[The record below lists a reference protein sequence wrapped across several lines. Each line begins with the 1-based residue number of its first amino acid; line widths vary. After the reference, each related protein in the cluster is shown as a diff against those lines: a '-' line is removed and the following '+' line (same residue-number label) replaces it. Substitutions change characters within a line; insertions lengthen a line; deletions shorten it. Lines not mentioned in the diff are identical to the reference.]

1 MSTLK
6 RPLDD
11 APTSPAKKLCLEDLK
26 SNLDALLAKATEHH
40 EEARLAAVDSAY
52 DLEESWKDAEERK
65 TATETELR
73 ALTEK
78 RSACAAYEEQI
89 KSSPTARMLAKVS
102 ESDVNGI
109 DKLSEDHKK
118 LTASL
123 EQLRTL
129 LKDLDQQH
137 AACEKKLEQE
147 TSTCSDLK
155 QKYEQAEAN
164 AEKITKL
171 NETD

>member
-11 APTSPAKKLCLEDLK
+11 APTSPAKKLCLDDLK

-52 DLEESWKDAEERK
+52 DLEESWKGAEERK

-73 ALTEK
+73 ALAEK
-78 RSACAAYEEQI
+78 RLACVAYEEKI
-89 KSSPTARMLAKVS
+89 KSSPSAIMLARVS
-102 ESDVNGI
+102 ESEVNGI

-118 LTASL
+118 LSASL

-129 LKDLDQQH
+129 LKNLNQQH

-147 TSTCSDLK
+147 SSTCSDLK

-171 NETD
+171 NERD